1 MLMVYEGKFYFRLV
15 TKTPNMF
22 RRIPEGPKNEDH
34 TRVNLENFCILG
46 NLKRVSMFNSY
57 FC

>member
-1 MLMVYEGKFYFRLV
+1 MVYEGKFYFRLV